1 MDTVTCYEDWD
12 QQIWVAQVEGGK
24 IHDMILDS
32 MNRIYICF
40 SDWFSTGAH
49 GYGWK
54 CLDPAN
60 GNVLLAYMDI
70 GEPVELEESRIGAEL
85 AIGSD
90 RQLVMLLKA
99 GYIAV
104 FEIEKLKLE
113 HIEVD
118 DVIKLEELP

>member
-1 MDTVTCYEDWD
+1 MSVSPTGFPPKHRDT
-12 QQIWVAQVEGGK
+12 G
-24 IHDMILDS
+24 
-32 MNRIYICF
+32 
-40 SDWFSTGAH
+40 
-49 GYGWK
+49 
-54 CLDPAN
+54 